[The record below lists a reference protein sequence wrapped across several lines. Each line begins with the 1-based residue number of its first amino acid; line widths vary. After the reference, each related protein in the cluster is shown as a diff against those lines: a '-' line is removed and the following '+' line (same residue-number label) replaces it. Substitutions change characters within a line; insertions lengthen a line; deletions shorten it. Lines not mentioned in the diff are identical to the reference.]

1 MMPTIRNLGSW
12 TCSTCTLINNVENG
26 SCDICGF
33 PRTLA
38 KESSWPCQQCT
49 LINDVSFQH
58 CSACGFDNALLV
70 ARLPV
75 SDSHQPSQGSSLSN
89 PISIINESTSSQ
101 RVDLDHCPSQNHEEQ
116 SIKSNSTVPQSIQS
130 RSLWPQSFEQP

>member
-38 KESSWPCQQCT
+38 K
-49 LINDVSFQH
+49 
-58 CSACGFDNALLV
+58 
-70 ARLPV
+70 PV